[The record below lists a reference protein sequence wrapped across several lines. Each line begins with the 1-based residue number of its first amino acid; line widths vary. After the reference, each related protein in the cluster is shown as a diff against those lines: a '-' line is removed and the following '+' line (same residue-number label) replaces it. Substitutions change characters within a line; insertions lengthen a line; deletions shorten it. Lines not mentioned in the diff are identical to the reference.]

1 MRIYLL
7 ETLKDQLKVTLD
19 SNILY
24 FQSSILITREVF
36 ASMRRKW
43 AEDRETKLF
52 YSFNSWRYMTK
63 WYSVSYHCDHL
74 LYDNFS
80 YCFVSH
86 DNCDLTIHKCVVL
99 INLNQYCILNTHSA
113 SLRWINIRFFWYFK
127 FSTIILLKIHF
138 SFNKTLTFNK

>member
-19 SNILY
+19 SNIL
-24 FQSSILITREVF
+24 FVQSSILITREVF
-36 ASMRRKW
+36 SSMRLKW

-52 YSFNSWRYMTK
+52 YSFNSWRYITK
-63 WYSVSYHCDHL
+63 WYSVIYHCDYL

-80 YCFVSH
+80 SCFVSH
-86 DNCDLTIHKCVVL
+86 VNCDLTIHKCVVL